1 MPTTHMRGAFRH
13 SYRVSSDSS
22 CATRSTKDP
31 LILGAKKH
39 EAQRAAAKDT
49 FGLRVC
55 PPALTT

>member
-1 MPTTHMRGAFRH
+1 MRGAFRH

-22 CATRSTKDP
+22 CATRSTKDL